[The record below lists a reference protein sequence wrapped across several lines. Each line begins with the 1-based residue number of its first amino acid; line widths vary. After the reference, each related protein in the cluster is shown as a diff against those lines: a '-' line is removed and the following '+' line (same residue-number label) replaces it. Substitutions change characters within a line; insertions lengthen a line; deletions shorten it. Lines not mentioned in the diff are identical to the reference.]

1 MDKKIILDIREKL
14 KEKTSIPCMKMKL
27 TAGKPSIFESKIGG
41 IGYVPHGEQIPTDSK
56 GYQLRLLAQIDC
68 SQITLEDFPHT
79 GLLQFWVLNDDL
91 AGADFDNNTNQDGF
105 RIIYHKEIDKTV
117 TEEEINEKTG
127 NNLPDDEDLFPV
139 VGCFGVELLEDI
151 DSITA
156 SDYRFESYITKLV
169 NEYYPEQAKELLD
182 DIYIFDE
189 AFDEDEDDDK
199 DSKDNSDSSNS
210 FGHKISGYPG
220 FTQWDPRGE
229 NDTHNVLL
237 FQLDSDFFDDDD
249 KEYQIIWGD
258 CGICNFFI
266 NREKLK
272 QCDFSDVIYNWDCY

>member
-1 MDKKIILDIREKL
+1 MDKKIILDIKEKL

-139 VGCFGVELLEDI
+139 RGCFGVELFEDI
-151 DSITA
+151 DSITEF
-156 SDYRFESYITKLV
+156 DYRCENYIIELFNK
-169 NEYYPEQAKELLD
+169 YYPEQSEEEFLK
-182 DIYIFDE
+182 DIDALYE
-189 AFDEDEDDDK
+189 ALYECDDK
-199 DSKDNSDSSNS
+199 ESKDNSNS
-210 FGHKISGYPG
+210 PNCCCHKISGYPD
-220 FTQWDPRGE
+220 FTQYDPRGE
-229 NDTHNVLL
+229 DDTHDILL
-237 FQLDSDFFDDDD
+237 FQLDGDYSD
-249 KEYQIIWGD
+249 KENEIIWGD

-266 NREKLK
+266 NLEKLK
-272 QCDFSDVIYNWDCY
+272 RCDFSDVIYNWDCC